1 MQRSDK
7 PSREITLAR
16 YLPDGSVPYVVH
28 LLKTYP
34 VRFRIVR
41 PRKSKLGDF
50 RVREGEDLPEITV
63 NGDLNPYSFLIT
75 TVHEFAHLKTWME
88 YRFSAAPHGKEW
100 KHNFVELMLPV
111 LQEKRVPKDIED
123 ALMRSFTNVKA
134 SSCTDQRLHRVLRR
148 YDSLSPQEILLEQLS
163 KNSTFALRDKLFA
176 KGELRR
182 TRYLCK
188 ELATGK
194 MYLVNA
200 LATVKLVE
208 LHEKK

>member
-7 PSREITLAR
+7 PSRETTLAR

-100 KHNFVELMLPV
+100 KRRAVVGDGASEPRHARRSLRCAAR
-111 LQEKRVPKDIED
+111 LQQHAPQPRLQTRSACPADIPTQGW
-123 ALMRSFTNVKA
+123 A
-134 SSCTDQRLHRVLRR
+134 
-148 YDSLSPQEILLEQLS
+148 
-163 KNSTFALRDKLFA
+163 
-176 KGELRR
+176 
-182 TRYLCK
+182 
-188 ELATGK
+188 
-194 MYLVNA
+194 
-200 LATVKLVE
+200 
-208 LHEKK
+208 